1 MIGAY
6 GLSNRGSLH
15 FALWPMEP
23 NAELRQLLPQIL
35 LASRGLLVLTKKASL
50 LLNEAKAAVKS
61 LLKLVPRFSVA
72 AMRRNPM
79 FERADDLERMIEGFR
94 QAGLPEE

>member
-1 MIGAY
+1 
-6 GLSNRGSLH
+6 
-15 FALWPMEP
+15 
-23 NAELRQLLPQIL
+23 
-35 LASRGLLVLTKKASL
+35 L

-79 FERADDLERMIEGFR
+79 FERAEDLERMIEGFR